1 MTTDAHIILIL
12 LVGTAAGYII
22 RWLHEQFQFDLKTL
36 ELWWTWRCLAVE
48 AYLAVYMDDA
58 VLAAD
63 IENQA
68 HAAYNAYVK
77 RANRLH
83 CRLFES

>member
-1 MTTDAHIILIL
+1 MTTDTHIILVMLI
-12 LVGTAAGYII
+12 GAASGYIA
-22 RWLHEQFQFDLKTL
+22 RWLHEQCRVDWKTL

-48 AYLAVYMDDA
+48 AYLAVFTDDA

-68 HAAYNAYVK
+68 NAARSAYEK